1 MDYFPYE
8 YRPGQ
13 KELVGFIDRTVRD
26 RRCAVIEAGTGTGKT
41 VTSLCGALGYSMD
54 HGMKVVYLTRTKSQ
68 QKQVIRESAAIGKGV
83 LCVAVQG
90 RSAASCPMMREDP
103 DLASGNAEEIS
114 KLCSVYKRKTNGVCH
129 CNYFTNIEEADIDQ
143 WVGIIREQH
152 PDPEDFSRMCED
164 AGLCPYELMK
174 LILPHANVIA
184 VPYPFVF
191 MPVVLDR
198 FVEWMGVPLS
208 RTILIVDEAHN
219 LPDYLRDV
227 QTFEYSEH
235 GMDLAAKEALDH
247 GDYELHEGISVTDV
261 VAVLKEILAS
271 AQKEYLIDDD
281 GMLPPYFL
289 EDELMSRLGVS
300 SVTISRI
307 CKAMEEI
314 GDGIMEKKKER
325 KKLPRSYIHSM
336 SRFIRAWIDGDED
349 VYVRLVVKENDN
361 PMFKAYC
368 MDPSGAAGPLVDCF
382 SSIHM
387 SGTLQPLDAYEAEIG
402 LERVNKLCLDSI
414 FPKENLLT
422 LYTDRVSMKYE
433 ERELPQNYDVL
444 MRMVV
449 ECVNAVR
456 VNTAVFFP
464 SYRFMDKMVDDGLVR
479 ELGRD
484 VVYEQ
489 RGMSQPEL
497 MSVFESFKTSQG
509 GVLFCVTGGR
519 ISEGLD
525 FPDKSLE
532 LVIIIGIPYPKPT
545 ARLRAM
551 RRYYDIR
558 FGDGMRFTS
567 TIPTVRK
574 MRQAIG
580 RLIRSETD
588 RGVAVIMDR
597 RMSGLRDL
605 PSELCQDIPS
615 KEREF
620 FGYSKYRSST
630 FPLDFRGALR
640 EPL

>member
-8 YRPGQ
+8 YRTGQ
-13 KELVGFIDRTVRD
+13 KELVSFIDRTVRD

-41 VTSLCGALGYSMD
+41 ISSLCGVLGYAMD
-54 HGMKVVYLTRTKSQ
+54 HGIKVIYLTRTKSQ
-68 QKQVIRESAAIGKGV
+68 QKQVIRESAAIGDRV
-83 LCVAVQG
+83 LCVALQG

-114 KLCSVYKRKTNGVCH
+114 KLCSVYKRKTDGVCH
-129 CNYFTNIEEADIDQ
+129 CKYFSNIESVDVEQ
-143 WVGIIREQH
+143 WVEIIRHNH
-152 PDPEDFSRMCED
+152 PEPEEFARLCED
-164 AGLCPYELMK
+164 AEVCPYELMK
-174 LILPHANVIA
+174 LILPYADVIA
-184 VPYPFVF
+184 APYPFVF
-191 MPVVLDR
+191 MPAVLDR
-198 FVEWMGVPLS
+198 FVEWTGVPLS
-208 RTILIVDEAHN
+208 QMILVVDEAHN

-235 GMDLAAKEALDH
+235 AMDLAAKEAMDH
-247 GDYELHEGISVTDV
+247 GDFELHEGISVTDV

-281 GMLPPYFL
+281 GMLPPYYL

-300 SVTISRI
+300 SVTISRM

-314 GDGIMEKKKER
+314 GDGIMEKRKER
-325 KKLPRSYIHSM
+325 RKLPRSYIHSM

-349 VYVRLVVKENDN
+349 NYVRLVVKEKDN
-361 PMFKAYC
+361 PMFQAYC

-387 SGTLQPLDAYEAEIG
+387 SGTLQPLDAYITELG
-402 LERVNKLCLDSI
+402 LDRVDRLCLDGI

-433 ERELPQNYDVL
+433 EREIPQNYDTL
-444 MRMVV
+444 MEMIV
-449 ECVNAVR
+449 ECVNAVH
-456 VNTAVFFP
+456 VNTALFFP
-464 SYRFMDKMVDDGLVR
+464 SYSFMDKMVDDGLVR
-479 ELGRD
+479 NLNRD
-484 VVYEQ
+484 VVYER

-497 MSVFESFKTSQG
+497 MGLFEGFRSSNG

-525 FPDKSLE
+525 FPDKALE
-532 LVIIIGIPYPKPT
+532 LVLIIGIPYPKPT
-545 ARLRAM
+545 AKLRAM

-558 FGDGMRFTS
+558 FGDGLWYTN
-567 TIPTVRK
+567 TIPTVRR
-574 MRQAIG
+574 MRQSVG

-597 RMSGLRDL
+597 RVAGLKDIAA
-605 PSELCQDIPS
+605 ELCDDIPS

-620 FGYSKYRSST
+620 FRYSKY
-630 FPLDFRGALR
+630 
-640 EPL
+640 

>member
-1 MDYFPYE
+1 MISGREAARPHKPMDYFPYE

-13 KELVGFIDRTVRD
+13 KELISFIDRTVRD

-41 VTSLCGALGYSMD
+41 ITSLCGTLGYAKD
-54 HGMKVVYLTRTKSQ
+54 HDMKVIYLTRTKSQ
-68 QKQVIRESAAIGKGV
+68 QKQVIRESTAIGKGI

-90 RSAASCPMMREDP
+90 RSAASCPMMRDDP

-114 KLCSVYKRKTNGVCH
+114 KLCSVYKRKRDGACH
-129 CNYFTNIEEADIDQ
+129 CNFYSNLEATDVDQ
-143 WVGIIREQH
+143 WIDLIRREH

-164 AGLCPYELMK
+164 AGVCPYELMK
-174 LILPHANVIA
+174 LILPYADVIA

-191 MPVVLDR
+191 MPMVLDR
-198 FVEWMGVPLS
+198 FVDWMGVPLS

-227 QTFEYSEH
+227 QTFEYGERA
-235 GMDLAAKEALDH
+235 MDLAAKEAKEH
-247 GDYELHEGISVTDV
+247 GDFVLQEGITVTDL
-261 VAVLKEILAS
+261 VAVMKEILAA
-271 AQKEYLIDDD
+271 AQREYLIDED
-281 GMLPPYFL
+281 GMLPPYYL

-300 SVTISRI
+300 SITISRM

-325 KKLPRSYIHSM
+325 HKLPRSYIHSM

-349 VYVRLVVKENDN
+349 NYVRLVIKEGDN
-361 PMFKAYC
+361 ALFQAYC
-368 MDPSGAAGPLVDCF
+368 MDPSGASEPLIDCF

-387 SGTLQPLDAYEAEIG
+387 SGTLQPLDAYVSELG
-402 LERVNKLCLDSI
+402 LDRVDTLCLDGI
-414 FPKENLLT
+414 FPKENLLI
-422 LYTDRVSMKYE
+422 LYTDKVSMKYE
-433 ERELPQNYDVL
+433 EREIEQNYNDL
-444 MRMVV
+444 MELVV
-449 ECVNAVR
+449 DSINAVR

-464 SYRFMDKMVDDGLVR
+464 SYSFMDKMIDDGLVR
-479 ELGRD
+479 RLNRD
-484 VVYEQ
+484 VSYEQ
-489 RGMSQPEL
+489 RGMSQPDL
-497 MSVFESFKTSQG
+497 MSMFNSFKNSEG

-525 FPDKSLE
+525 FPDKALE
-532 LVIIIGIPYPKPT
+532 MAIIIGIPYPKPT
-545 ARLRAM
+545 AKLRAM

-558 FGDGMRFTS
+558 FGDGIRYTS

-574 MRQAIG
+574 MRQSIG

-597 RMSGLRDL
+597 RVAGLKDIQA
-605 PSELCQDIPS
+605 ELCHDIPS

-620 FGYSKYRSST
+620 FHYSKY
-630 FPLDFRGALR
+630 
-640 EPL
+640 

>member
-13 KELVGFIDRTVRD
+13 KELISFIDRTVRD

-41 VTSLCGALGYSMD
+41 ITSLCGTLGYAKD
-54 HGMKVVYLTRTKSQ
+54 HDMKVIYLTRTKSQ
-68 QKQVIRESAAIGKGV
+68 QKQVIRESTAIGKGI

-90 RSAASCPMMREDP
+90 RSAASCPMMRDDP

-114 KLCSVYKRKTNGVCH
+114 KLCSVYKRKKDGACH
-129 CNYFTNIEEADIDQ
+129 CNFYSNLEATDVDQ
-143 WVGIIREQH
+143 WVDLIRREH

-164 AGLCPYELMK
+164 AGVCPYELMK
-174 LILPHANVIA
+174 LILPYADVIA

-191 MPVVLDR
+191 MPMVLDR
-198 FVEWMGVPLS
+198 FVDWMGVPLS

-227 QTFEYSEH
+227 QTFEYGERA
-235 GMDLAAKEALDH
+235 MDLAAKEAKEH
-247 GDYELHEGISVTDV
+247 GDFVLQEGITVTDL
-261 VAVLKEILAS
+261 VAVMKEILAA
-271 AQKEYLIDDD
+271 AQREYLIDED
-281 GMLPPYFL
+281 GMLPPYYL

-300 SVTISRI
+300 SITISRM

-325 KKLPRSYIHSM
+325 HKLPRSYIHSM

-349 VYVRLVVKENDN
+349 NYVRLVIKEGDN
-361 PMFKAYC
+361 ALFQAYC
-368 MDPSGAAGPLVDCF
+368 MDPSGASEPLIDCF

-387 SGTLQPLDAYEAEIG
+387 SGTLQPLDAYVSE
-402 LERVNKLCLDSI
+402 LDLDRVDTLCLDGI

-422 LYTDRVSMKYE
+422 LYTDKVSMKYE
-433 ERELPQNYDVL
+433 EREIEQNYNDL
-444 MRMVV
+444 MELVV
-449 ECVNAVR
+449 DTINAVR

-464 SYRFMDKMVDDGLVR
+464 SYSFMDKMIDDGLVR
-479 ELGRD
+479 RLNRD
-484 VVYEQ
+484 VSYEQ
-489 RGMSQPEL
+489 RGMSQPDL
-497 MSVFESFKTSQG
+497 MSMFNSFKNSEG

-525 FPDKSLE
+525 FPDKALE
-532 LVIIIGIPYPKPT
+532 MAIIIGIPYPKPT
-545 ARLRAM
+545 AKLRAM

-558 FGDGMRFTS
+558 FGDGIRYTS

-574 MRQAIG
+574 MRQSIG

-597 RMSGLRDL
+597 RVAGLKDIQA
-605 PSELCQDIPS
+605 ELCHDIPS

-620 FGYSKYRSST
+620 FHYSKY
-630 FPLDFRGALR
+630 
-640 EPL
+640 

>member
-41 VTSLCGALGYSMD
+41 ISSLCGALSYAKD
-54 HGMKVVYLTRTKSQ
+54 HEMKVIYLTRTKSQ
-68 QKQVIRESAAIGKGV
+68 QKQVIRESEAIGNGI

-90 RSAASCPMMREDP
+90 RSAASCPLMRDDP

-114 KLCSVYKRKTNGVCH
+114 KLCSVYKRKSNGVCH
-129 CNYFTNIEEADIDQ
+129 CQFYSGIEEVDVEG
-143 WVGIIREQH
+143 WVEVIRQQH
-152 PDPEDFSRMCED
+152 PDPEDFARMCED
-164 AGLCPYELMK
+164 AGVCPYELMK
-174 LILPHANVIA
+174 LILPYADVIA

-191 MPVVLDR
+191 MPMVLDR

-227 QTFEYSEH
+227 QTFEYSEYA
-235 GMDLAAKEALDH
+235 MDLAAKEAKEH
-247 GDYELHEGISVTDV
+247 GDFELQEGITVTDL
-261 VAVLKEILAS
+261 VAVLKEILAH
-271 AQKEYLIDDD
+271 AEKEYLIDED

-300 SVTISRI
+300 SVTISRM

-349 VYVRLVVKENDN
+349 NYVRLIIKEKDN
-361 PMFKAYC
+361 PMFQAYC
-368 MDPSGAAGPLVDCF
+368 MDPSGAAGPLIDCF

-387 SGTLQPLDAYEAEIG
+387 SGTLQPLDAYETELG
-402 LERVNKLCLDSI
+402 LDRVSKLCLNGI

-422 LYTDRVSMKYE
+422 LYTDKVTMKYE
-433 ERELPQNYDVL
+433 ERELPQNYDTL
-444 MRMVV
+444 MQMVV
-449 ECVNAVR
+449 DCVNAVR
-456 VNTAVFFP
+456 VNTAIFFP
-464 SYRFMDKMVDDGLVR
+464 SYGFMDKMIDDGLVR
-479 ELGRD
+479 HLNRD
-484 VVYEQ
+484 VVFEQ

-497 MSVFESFKTSQG
+497 MSVFENFKTSDG

-532 LVIIIGIPYPKPT
+532 MAIIIGIPFPKPT
-545 ARLRAM
+545 AKLRAM

-558 FGDGMRFTS
+558 FGNGMLYTS

-574 MRQAIG
+574 MRQSIG

-597 RMSGLRDL
+597 RIASLKDIDA
-605 PSELCQDIPS
+605 ELCQDIPS

-620 FGYSKYRSST
+620 FRYSKYG
-630 FPLDFRGALR
+630 L
-640 EPL
+640 

>member
-1 MDYFPYE
+1 MAEGRRRSRVKMDYFPYE

-13 KELVGFIDRTVRD
+13 KELVSFIDRTVRD
-26 RRCAVIEAGTGTGKT
+26 SRCAVIEAGTGTGKT
-41 VTSLCGALGYSMD
+41 ITSLCGVLGYAKD
-54 HGMKVVYLTRTKSQ
+54 HDMKVVYLTRTKSQ
-68 QKQVIRESAAIGKGV
+68 QKQVIRESAAIGNGI

-90 RSAASCPMMREDP
+90 RSAASCPMMRDDP

-114 KLCSVYKRKTNGVCH
+114 KLCSVYKRKSGGVCH
-129 CNYFTNIEEADIDQ
+129 CKFYSGIEETDVEQ
-143 WVGIIREQH
+143 WVEIIRQQH

-164 AGLCPYELMK
+164 AGICPYELMK
-174 LILPHANVIA
+174 LILPYADIIA

-191 MPVVLDR
+191 MPMVLDR

-235 GMDLAAKEALDH
+235 AMDLAAKEAKEH
-247 GDYELHEGISVTDV
+247 GDFELHEGITVTDL
-261 VAVLKEILAS
+261 VAVLKEILAH
-271 AQKEYLIDDD
+271 AEKEYLIDED

-300 SVTISRI
+300 SVTISRM
-307 CKAMEEI
+307 CKSMEEI

-349 VYVRLVVKENDN
+349 NYVRLIVKEKDN
-361 PMFKAYC
+361 PLFQAYC
-368 MDPSGAAGPLVDCF
+368 MDPSGAAGPLIDCF

-387 SGTLQPLDAYEAEIG
+387 SGTLQPLDAYETELG
-402 LERVNKLCLDSI
+402 LDRVNKLCLDGI

-422 LYTDRVSMKYE
+422 LYTDKVSMKYE
-433 ERELPQNYDVL
+433 ERELPQNYDTL
-444 MRMVV
+444 MQMIVD
-449 ECVNAVR
+449 CVNAVR
-456 VNTAVFFP
+456 VNTAIFFP
-464 SYRFMDKMVDDGLVR
+464 SYGFMDKMVDDGLVR
-479 ELGRD
+479 YLNRD

-497 MSVFESFKTSQG
+497 MSVFENFKTSDG

-532 LVIIIGIPYPKPT
+532 MAILIGIPYPKPT
-545 ARLRAM
+545 AKMRAM

-558 FGDGMRFTS
+558 FGDGMKYTS

-574 MRQAIG
+574 MRQSIG

-588 RGVAVIMDR
+588 RGVAIIMDR
-597 RMSGLRDL
+597 RVAGLKDIDA
-605 PSELCQDIPS
+605 ELCQDIPS

-620 FGYSKYRSST
+620 FSYSKYD
-630 FPLDFRGALR
+630 L
-640 EPL
+640 

>member
-1 MDYFPYE
+1 MAEGRRRSRVKMDYFPYE

-13 KELVGFIDRTVRD
+13 KELVSFIDRTVRD
-26 RRCAVIEAGTGTGKT
+26 SRCAVIEAGTGTGKT
-41 VTSLCGALGYSMD
+41 ITSLCGVLGYAKD
-54 HGMKVVYLTRTKSQ
+54 HDMKVVYLTRTKSQ
-68 QKQVIRESAAIGKGV
+68 QKQVIRESAAIGNGI

-90 RSAASCPMMREDP
+90 RSAASCPMMRDDP

-114 KLCSVYKRKTNGVCH
+114 KLCSVYKRKSGGVCH
-129 CNYFTNIEEADIDQ
+129 CKFYSGIEETDVEQ
-143 WVGIIREQH
+143 WVEIIRQQH

-164 AGLCPYELMK
+164 TGICPYELMK
-174 LILPHANVIA
+174 LILPYADVIA

-191 MPVVLDR
+191 MPMVLDR

-235 GMDLAAKEALDH
+235 AMDLAAKEAKEH
-247 GDYELHEGISVTDV
+247 GDFELHEGITVTDL
-261 VAVLKEILAS
+261 VAVLKEILAH
-271 AQKEYLIDDD
+271 AEKEYLIDED

-300 SVTISRI
+300 SVTISRM
-307 CKAMEEI
+307 CKSMEEI

-349 VYVRLVVKENDN
+349 NYVRLIVKEKDN
-361 PMFKAYC
+361 PLFQAYC
-368 MDPSGAAGPLVDCF
+368 MDPSGAAGPLIDCF

-387 SGTLQPLDAYEAEIG
+387 SGTLQPLDAYETELG
-402 LERVNKLCLDSI
+402 LDRVNKLCLDGI

-422 LYTDRVSMKYE
+422 LYTDKVSMKYE
-433 ERELPQNYDVL
+433 ERELPQNYDTL
-444 MRMVV
+444 MQMIVD
-449 ECVNAVR
+449 CVNAVR
-456 VNTAVFFP
+456 VNTAIFFP
-464 SYRFMDKMVDDGLVR
+464 SYGFMDKMVDDGLVR
-479 ELGRD
+479 YLNRD

-497 MSVFESFKTSQG
+497 MSVFENFKTSDG

-532 LVIIIGIPYPKPT
+532 MAILIGIPYPKPT
-545 ARLRAM
+545 AKMRAM

-558 FGDGMRFTS
+558 FGDGMKYTS

-574 MRQAIG
+574 MRQSIG

-588 RGVAVIMDR
+588 RGVAIIMDR
-597 RMSGLRDL
+597 RVAGLKDIDA
-605 PSELCQDIPS
+605 ELCQDIPS

-620 FGYSKYRSST
+620 FSYSKYD
-630 FPLDFRGALR
+630 L
-640 EPL
+640 

>member
-13 KELVGFIDRTVRD
+13 KELISFIDRTVRD

-41 VTSLCGALGYSMD
+41 ITSLCGTLAYAKD
-54 HGMKVVYLTRTKSQ
+54 HDMKVIYLTRTKSQ
-68 QKQVIRESAAIGKGV
+68 QKQVIRESTAIGKDI

-90 RSAASCPMMREDP
+90 RSAASCPMMRDDP

-114 KLCSVYKRKTNGVCH
+114 KLCSVYKRKKDGACH
-129 CNYFTNIEEADIDQ
+129 CNFYSNLEATDVDQ
-143 WVGIIREQH
+143 WVDLIRREH

-164 AGLCPYELMK
+164 AGVCPYELMK
-174 LILPHANVIA
+174 LILPYADVIA

-191 MPVVLDR
+191 MPMVLDR
-198 FVEWMGVPLS
+198 FVDWMGVPLS

-227 QTFEYSEH
+227 QTFEYGERA
-235 GMDLAAKEALDH
+235 MDLAAKEAKEH
-247 GDYELHEGISVTDV
+247 GDFVLQEGITVTDL
-261 VAVLKEILAS
+261 VAVMKEILAAS
-271 AQKEYLIDDD
+271 QREYLIDED
-281 GMLPPYFL
+281 GMLPPYYL

-300 SVTISRI
+300 SITISRM

-325 KKLPRSYIHSM
+325 HKLPRSYIHSM

-349 VYVRLVVKENDN
+349 NYVRLVIKEGDN
-361 PMFKAYC
+361 ALFQAYC
-368 MDPSGAAGPLVDCF
+368 MDPSGASEPLIDCF

-387 SGTLQPLDAYEAEIG
+387 SGTLQPLDAYVSELG
-402 LERVNKLCLDSI
+402 LDRVDTLCLDGI

-422 LYTDRVSMKYE
+422 LYTDKVSMKYE
-433 ERELPQNYDVL
+433 EREIEQNYNDL
-444 MRMVV
+444 MELVV
-449 ECVNAVR
+449 DSINAVR

-464 SYRFMDKMVDDGLVR
+464 SYSFMDKMIDDGLVR
-479 ELGRD
+479 RLNRD
-484 VVYEQ
+484 VSYEQ
-489 RGMSQPEL
+489 RGMSQPDL
-497 MSVFESFKTSQG
+497 MSMFNSFKNSEG

-525 FPDKSLE
+525 FPDKALE
-532 LVIIIGIPYPKPT
+532 IAIIIGIPYPKPT
-545 ARLRAM
+545 AKLRAM

-558 FGDGMRFTS
+558 FGDGIRYTS

-574 MRQAIG
+574 MRQSIG

-597 RMSGLRDL
+597 RVAGLKDIQA
-605 PSELCQDIPS
+605 ELCHDIPS

-620 FGYSKYRSST
+620 FHYSKY
-630 FPLDFRGALR
+630 
-640 EPL
+640 

>member
-1 MDYFPYE
+1 MDYFPYG

-13 KELVGFIDRTVRD
+13 KELVSFIDRTVRD

-41 VTSLCGALGYSMD
+41 ITSLCGALDYAKE
-54 HGMKVVYLTRTKSQ
+54 HGMKVIYLTRTKSQ
-68 QKQVIRESAAIGKGV
+68 QKQVIRESKAIGKDV
-83 LCVAVQG
+83 MCVAMQG
-90 RSAASCPMMREDP
+90 RSATSCPLMREDP
-103 DLASGNAEEIS
+103 DLASGTAEEIS
-114 KLCSVYKRKTNGVCH
+114 KLCSVYKRKKDGVCH
-129 CNYFTNIEEADIDQ
+129 CKHFANIEGVDIEA
-143 WVGIIREQH
+143 WAERVRSEH
-152 PDPEDFSRMCED
+152 PEPEEFTRMCED
-164 AGLCPYELMK
+164 AELCPYELSK
-174 LILPHANVIA
+174 LMLPFADIIA

-191 MPVVLDR
+191 MPMILDR
-198 FVEWMGVPLS
+198 FVEWTGVPLS
-208 RTILIVDEAHN
+208 QMVLIVDEAHN

-227 QTFEYSEH
+227 QTFEYSEYA
-235 GMDLAAKEALDH
+235 MDLAAKEAKDH
-247 GDYELHEGISVTDV
+247 GDFDLCEGISVTDL

-281 GMLPPYFL
+281 GMLPPYYL

-300 SVTISRI
+300 SVTISRM

-325 KKLPRSYIHSM
+325 HKLPRSYIHSM
-336 SRFIRAWIDGDED
+336 AGFIRAWIDGDDEN
-349 VYVRLVVKENDN
+349 YVRLIVKENGN
-361 PMFKAYC
+361 PKFQAYC
-368 MDPSGAAGPLVDCF
+368 MDPSGAAGPLIDCF

-387 SGTLQPLDAYEAEIG
+387 SGTLQPLDAYVTELG
-402 LERVNKLCLDSI
+402 LDRVNTLCLDGI

-433 ERELPQNYDVL
+433 ERELPQNYDTL
-444 MRMVV
+444 MEMVV

-464 SYRFMDKMVDDGLVR
+464 SYSFMDKMVDDGLVQR
-479 ELGRD
+479 LSRD
-484 VVYEQ
+484 VVYE
-489 RGMSQPEL
+489 RKGMSQPEL
-497 MSVFESFKTSQG
+497 MSVFENFRMSSG

-525 FPDKSLE
+525 FPDKALE
-532 LVIIIGIPYPKPT
+532 MVILIGIPYPKPT
-545 ARLRAM
+545 AKMRAM

-558 FGDGMRFTS
+558 FGDGMWYTN

-574 MRQAIG
+574 MRQSIG

-597 RMSGLRDL
+597 RIAGLKDIQA
-605 PSELCQDIPS
+605 ELCQDIPS

-620 FGYSKYRSST
+620 FRYSKY
-630 FPLDFRGALR
+630 
-640 EPL
+640 

>member
-13 KELVGFIDRTVRD
+13 KELISFIDRTVRD
-26 RRCAVIEAGTGTGKT
+26 RRCAVREAGTGTGKT
-41 VTSLCGALGYSMD
+41 ITSLCGTLGYAKD
-54 HGMKVVYLTRTKSQ
+54 HDMKVIYLTRTKSQ
-68 QKQVIRESAAIGKGV
+68 QKQVIRESTAIGKGI

-90 RSAASCPMMREDP
+90 RSAASCPMMRDDP

-114 KLCSVYKRKTNGVCH
+114 KLCSVYKRKKDGACH
-129 CNYFTNIEEADIDQ
+129 CNFYSNLEATDVDQ
-143 WVGIIREQH
+143 WVDLICREH

-164 AGLCPYELMK
+164 AGVCPYELMK
-174 LILPHANVIA
+174 LILPYADVIA

-191 MPVVLDR
+191 MPMVLDR
-198 FVEWMGVPLS
+198 FVDWMGVPLS

-227 QTFEYSEH
+227 QTFEYGERA
-235 GMDLAAKEALDH
+235 MDLAAKEAKEH
-247 GDYELHEGISVTDV
+247 GDFVLQEGITVTDL
-261 VAVLKEILAS
+261 VAVMKEILAA
-271 AQKEYLIDDD
+271 AQREYLIDED
-281 GMLPPYFL
+281 GMLPPYYL

-300 SVTISRI
+300 SITISRM

-325 KKLPRSYIHSM
+325 HKLPRSYIHSM

-349 VYVRLVVKENDN
+349 NYVRLVIKEGDN
-361 PMFKAYC
+361 ALFQAYC
-368 MDPSGAAGPLVDCF
+368 MDPSGASEPLIDCF

-387 SGTLQPLDAYEAEIG
+387 SGTLQPLDAYVSELG
-402 LERVNKLCLDSI
+402 LDRVDTLCLDGI

-422 LYTDRVSMKYE
+422 LYTDKVSMKYE
-433 ERELPQNYDVL
+433 EREIEQNYNDL
-444 MRMVV
+444 MELVV
-449 ECVNAVR
+449 DTINAVR

-464 SYRFMDKMVDDGLVR
+464 SYSFMDKMIDDGLVHR
-479 ELGRD
+479 LNRD
-484 VVYEQ
+484 VSYEQ
-489 RGMSQPEL
+489 RGMSQPDL
-497 MSVFESFKTSQG
+497 MSMFNSFKNSEG

-525 FPDKSLE
+525 FPDKALE
-532 LVIIIGIPYPKPT
+532 IAIIIGIPYPKPT
-545 ARLRAM
+545 AKLRAM

-558 FGDGMRFTS
+558 FGDGIRYTS

-574 MRQAIG
+574 MRQSIG

-597 RMSGLRDL
+597 RVAGLKDIQA
-605 PSELCQDIPS
+605 ELCHDIPS

-620 FGYSKYRSST
+620 FHYSKY
-630 FPLDFRGALR
+630 
-640 EPL
+640 

>member
-13 KELVGFIDRTVRD
+13 KGLIGFIDRTVRD

-41 VTSLCGALGYSMD
+41 VTSLCGTLDYAKE
-54 HGMKVVYLTRTKSQ
+54 HGMKVIYLTRTKSQ
-68 QKQVIRESAAIGKGV
+68 QKQVIRESSAIGNGI

-90 RSAASCPMMREDP
+90 RTAASCPMMRDDP

-114 KLCSVYKRKTNGVCH
+114 KLCSVYKRKKDGVCH
-129 CNYFTNIEEADIDQ
+129 CRYYSNIESVDVEE
-143 WVGIIREQH
+143 WVDTIRKEH
-152 PDPEDFSRMCED
+152 PDPENYTDMCEN
-164 AGLCPYELMK
+164 AEVCPYELMK
-174 LILPHANVIA
+174 LILPYADVIA

-191 MPVVLDR
+191 MPMVLDR
-198 FVEWMGVPLS
+198 FEQWMGMPISNTV
-208 RTILIVDEAHN
+208 LIIDEAHN

-227 QTFEYSEH
+227 QTYEYSAH
-235 GMDLAAKEALDH
+235 AMDLAAKEAKEH
-247 GDYELHEGISVTDV
+247 GDFELQEGITVTDV
-261 VAVLKEILAS
+261 VAVLKEILSS
-271 AQKEYLIDDD
+271 AEREYLIDED
-281 GMLPPYFL
+281 GMLPPYYL

-300 SVTISRI
+300 SVTISRM

-336 SRFIRAWIDGDED
+336 SRFIRTWIDGDED
-349 VYVRLVVKENDN
+349 AYVRLVVKEGDN
-361 PMFKAYC
+361 AMFQAYC
-368 MDPSGAAGPLVDCF
+368 MDPSGAAGPLNECF

-387 SGTLQPLDAYEAEIG
+387 SGTLKPLDAYVSELG
-402 LERVNKLCLDSI
+402 LERVDTLCLDAI

-433 ERELPQNYDVL
+433 ERELEQNYNAL
-444 MRMVV
+444 MELVV
-449 ECVNAVR
+449 DSVNAVM
-456 VNTAVFFP
+456 VNTAIFFP
-464 SYRFMDKMVDDGLVR
+464 SYSFMEKMVDDGLVR
-479 ELGRD
+479 MMNRD
-484 VVYEQ
+484 VSYEQ
-489 RGMSQPEL
+489 RGMAQPEL
-497 MSVFESFKTSQG
+497 MSLFERFKNSSG

-532 LVIIIGIPYPKPT
+532 LAIIIGIPYPKPT
-545 ARLRAM
+545 AKLRAM

-574 MRQAIG
+574 MRQSIG

-597 RMSGLRDL
+597 RVANLKDIGA
-605 PSELCQDIPS
+605 ELCQDIPS

-620 FGYSKYRSST
+620 FRYSKY
-630 FPLDFRGALR
+630 
-640 EPL
+640 E

>member
-13 KELVGFIDRTVRD
+13 KELISFIDRTVRD

-41 VTSLCGALGYSMD
+41 ITSLCGTLGYAKD
-54 HGMKVVYLTRTKSQ
+54 HDMKVVYLTRTKSQ
-68 QKQVIRESAAIGKGV
+68 QKQVIRESTAIGKDI

-90 RSAASCPMMREDP
+90 RSAASCPMMRDDP

-114 KLCSVYKRKTNGVCH
+114 KLCSVYKRKKDGACH
-129 CNYFTNIEEADIDQ
+129 CNFYSNLEATDVDQ
-143 WVGIIREQH
+143 WVDLIRREH

-164 AGLCPYELMK
+164 AGVCPYELMK
-174 LILPHANVIA
+174 LILPYADVIA

-191 MPVVLDR
+191 MPMVLDR
-198 FVEWMGVPLS
+198 FVDWMGVPLS

-227 QTFEYSEH
+227 QTFEYGERA
-235 GMDLAAKEALDH
+235 MDLAAKEAKEH
-247 GDYELHEGISVTDV
+247 GDFVLQEGITVTDL
-261 VAVLKEILAS
+261 VAVMKEILAA
-271 AQKEYLIDDD
+271 AQREYLIDED
-281 GMLPPYFL
+281 GMLPPYYL

-300 SVTISRI
+300 SITISRM

-325 KKLPRSYIHSM
+325 HKLPRSYIHSM

-349 VYVRLVVKENDN
+349 NYVRLVIKEGDN
-361 PMFKAYC
+361 ALFQAYC
-368 MDPSGAAGPLVDCF
+368 MDPSGASEPLIDCF

-387 SGTLQPLDAYEAEIG
+387 SGTLQPLDAYVSELG
-402 LERVNKLCLDSI
+402 LDRVDTLCLDGI

-422 LYTDRVSMKYE
+422 LYTDKVSMKYE
-433 ERELPQNYDVL
+433 EREIEQNYNDL
-444 MRMVV
+444 MELVV
-449 ECVNAVR
+449 DSINAVR
-456 VNTAVFFP
+456 VNTAVLFP
-464 SYRFMDKMVDDGLVR
+464 SYSFMDKMIDDGLVR
-479 ELGRD
+479 RLNRD
-484 VVYEQ
+484 VSYEQ
-489 RGMSQPEL
+489 RGMSQPDL
-497 MSVFESFKTSQG
+497 MSMFNTFKNSQG

-525 FPDKSLE
+525 FPDKALE
-532 LVIIIGIPYPKPT
+532 MAIIIGIPYPKPT
-545 ARLRAM
+545 AKLRAM

-558 FGDGMRFTS
+558 FGDGIRYTS

-574 MRQAIG
+574 MRQSIG

-597 RMSGLRDL
+597 RVAGLKDIQA
-605 PSELCQDIPS
+605 ELCHDIPS

-620 FGYSKYRSST
+620 FHYSKY
-630 FPLDFRGALR
+630 
-640 EPL
+640 

>member
-1 MDYFPYE
+1 MISGREAARPHKPMDYFPYE

-13 KELVGFIDRTVRD
+13 KELISFIDRTVRD

-41 VTSLCGALGYSMD
+41 ITSLCGTLGYAKD
-54 HGMKVVYLTRTKSQ
+54 HDMKVIYLTRTKSQ
-68 QKQVIRESAAIGKGV
+68 QKQVIRESTAIGKGI

-90 RSAASCPMMREDP
+90 RSAASCPMMRDDP

-114 KLCSVYKRKTNGVCH
+114 KLCSVYKRKRDGACH
-129 CNYFTNIEEADIDQ
+129 CNFYSNLEATDVDQ
-143 WVGIIREQH
+143 WVDLIRREH

-164 AGLCPYELMK
+164 AGVCPYELMK
-174 LILPHANVIA
+174 LILPYADVIA

-191 MPVVLDR
+191 MPMVLDR
-198 FVEWMGVPLS
+198 FVDWMGVPLS

-227 QTFEYSEH
+227 QTFEYGERA
-235 GMDLAAKEALDH
+235 MDLAAKEAKEH
-247 GDYELHEGISVTDV
+247 GDFVLQEGITVTDL
-261 VAVLKEILAS
+261 VAVMKEILAA
-271 AQKEYLIDDD
+271 AQREYLIDED
-281 GMLPPYFL
+281 GMLPPYYL

-300 SVTISRI
+300 SITISRM

-325 KKLPRSYIHSM
+325 HKLPRSYIHSM

-349 VYVRLVVKENDN
+349 NYVRLVIKEGDN
-361 PMFKAYC
+361 ALFQAYC
-368 MDPSGAAGPLVDCF
+368 MDPSGASEPLIDCF

-387 SGTLQPLDAYEAEIG
+387 SGTLQPLDAYVSELG
-402 LERVNKLCLDSI
+402 LDRVDTLCLDGI
-414 FPKENLLT
+414 FPKENLLI
-422 LYTDRVSMKYE
+422 LYTDKVSMKYE
-433 ERELPQNYDVL
+433 EREIEQNYNDL
-444 MRMVV
+444 MELVV
-449 ECVNAVR
+449 DSINAVR

-464 SYRFMDKMVDDGLVR
+464 SYSFMDKMIDDGLVR
-479 ELGRD
+479 RLNRD
-484 VVYEQ
+484 VSYEQ
-489 RGMSQPEL
+489 RGMSQPDL
-497 MSVFESFKTSQG
+497 MSMFNSFKNSEG

-525 FPDKSLE
+525 FPDKALE
-532 LVIIIGIPYPKPT
+532 MAIIIGIPYPKPT
-545 ARLRAM
+545 AKLRAM

-558 FGDGMRFTS
+558 FGDGIRYTS

-574 MRQAIG
+574 MRQSIG

-597 RMSGLRDL
+597 RVAGLKDIQA
-605 PSELCQDIPS
+605 ELCHDIPS

-620 FGYSKYRSST
+620 FHYSKY
-630 FPLDFRGALR
+630 
-640 EPL
+640 

>member
-1 MDYFPYE
+1 MISGREAARPHKPMDYFPYE

-13 KELVGFIDRTVRD
+13 KELISFIDRTVRD

-41 VTSLCGALGYSMD
+41 ITSLCGTLGYAKD
-54 HGMKVVYLTRTKSQ
+54 HDMKVIYLTRTKSQ
-68 QKQVIRESAAIGKGV
+68 QKQVIRESTAIGKGI

-90 RSAASCPMMREDP
+90 RSAASCPMMRDDP

-114 KLCSVYKRKTNGVCH
+114 KLCSVYKRKRDGACH
-129 CNYFTNIEEADIDQ
+129 CNFYSNLEATDVDQ
-143 WVGIIREQH
+143 WVDLIRREH

-164 AGLCPYELMK
+164 AGVCPYELMK
-174 LILPHANVIA
+174 LILPYADVIA

-191 MPVVLDR
+191 MPMVLDR
-198 FVEWMGVPLS
+198 FVDWMGVPLS

-227 QTFEYSEH
+227 QTFEYGERA
-235 GMDLAAKEALDH
+235 MDLAAKEAKEH
-247 GDYELHEGISVTDV
+247 GDFVLQEGITVTDL
-261 VAVLKEILAS
+261 VAVMKEILAA
-271 AQKEYLIDDD
+271 AQREYLIDED
-281 GMLPPYFL
+281 GMLPPYYL

-300 SVTISRI
+300 SITISRM

-325 KKLPRSYIHSM
+325 HKLPRSYIHSM

-349 VYVRLVVKENDN
+349 NYVRLVIKEGDN
-361 PMFKAYC
+361 ALFQAYC
-368 MDPSGAAGPLVDCF
+368 MDPSGASEPLIDCF

-387 SGTLQPLDAYEAEIG
+387 SGTLQPLDAYVSELG
-402 LERVNKLCLDSI
+402 LNRVDTLCLDGI
-414 FPKENLLT
+414 FPKENLLI
-422 LYTDRVSMKYE
+422 LYTDKVSMKYE
-433 ERELPQNYDVL
+433 EREIEQNYNDL
-444 MRMVV
+444 MELVV
-449 ECVNAVR
+449 DTINAVR

-464 SYRFMDKMVDDGLVR
+464 SYSFMDKMIDDGLVR
-479 ELGRD
+479 RLNRD
-484 VVYEQ
+484 VSYEQ
-489 RGMSQPEL
+489 RGMSQPDL
-497 MSVFESFKTSQG
+497 MSMFNSFKNSEG

-525 FPDKSLE
+525 FPDKALE
-532 LVIIIGIPYPKPT
+532 MAIIIGIPYPKPT
-545 ARLRAM
+545 AKLRAM

-558 FGDGMRFTS
+558 FGDGIRYTS

-574 MRQAIG
+574 MRQSIG

-597 RMSGLRDL
+597 RVAGLKDIQA
-605 PSELCQDIPS
+605 ELCHDIPS

-620 FGYSKYRSST
+620 FHYSKY
-630 FPLDFRGALR
+630 
-640 EPL
+640 

>member
-1 MDYFPYE
+1 MISGREAARPHKPMDYFPYE

-13 KELVGFIDRTVRD
+13 KELISFIDRTVRD

-41 VTSLCGALGYSMD
+41 ITSLCGTLGYAKD
-54 HGMKVVYLTRTKSQ
+54 HDMKVIYLTRTKSQ
-68 QKQVIRESAAIGKGV
+68 QKQVIRESTAIGKGI

-90 RSAASCPMMREDP
+90 RSAASCPMMRDDP

-114 KLCSVYKRKTNGVCH
+114 KLCSVYKRKRDGACH
-129 CNYFTNIEEADIDQ
+129 CNFYSNLEATDVDQ
-143 WVGIIREQH
+143 WVDLIRREH

-164 AGLCPYELMK
+164 AGVCPYELMK
-174 LILPHANVIA
+174 LILPYADVIA

-191 MPVVLDR
+191 MPMVLDR
-198 FVEWMGVPLS
+198 FVDWMGVPLS

-227 QTFEYSEH
+227 QTFEYGERA
-235 GMDLAAKEALDH
+235 MDLAAKEAKEH
-247 GDYELHEGISVTDV
+247 GDFVLQEGITVTDL
-261 VAVLKEILAS
+261 VAVMKEILAA
-271 AQKEYLIDDD
+271 AQREYLIDED
-281 GMLPPYFL
+281 GMLPPYYL

-300 SVTISRI
+300 SITISRM

-325 KKLPRSYIHSM
+325 HKLPRSYIHSM

-349 VYVRLVVKENDN
+349 NYVRLVIKEGDN
-361 PMFKAYC
+361 ALFQAYC
-368 MDPSGAAGPLVDCF
+368 MDPSGASEPLIDCF

-387 SGTLQPLDAYEAEIG
+387 SGTLQPLDAYVSELG
-402 LERVNKLCLDSI
+402 LDRVDTLCLDGI

-422 LYTDRVSMKYE
+422 LYTDKVSMKYE
-433 ERELPQNYDVL
+433 EREIEQNYNDL
-444 MRMVV
+444 MELVV
-449 ECVNAVR
+449 DTINAVR

-464 SYRFMDKMVDDGLVR
+464 SYSFMDKMIDDGLVR
-479 ELGRD
+479 RLNRD
-484 VVYEQ
+484 VSYEQ
-489 RGMSQPEL
+489 RGMSQPDL
-497 MSVFESFKTSQG
+497 MSMFNSFKNSEG

-525 FPDKSLE
+525 FPDKALE
-532 LVIIIGIPYPKPT
+532 MAIIIGIPYPKPT
-545 ARLRAM
+545 AKLRAM

-558 FGDGMRFTS
+558 FGDGIRYTS

-574 MRQAIG
+574 MRQSIG

-597 RMSGLRDL
+597 RVAGLKDIQA
-605 PSELCQDIPS
+605 ELCHDIPS

-620 FGYSKYRSST
+620 FHYSKY
-630 FPLDFRGALR
+630 
-640 EPL
+640 

>member
-1 MDYFPYE
+1 MDYFPYQ

-13 KELVGFIDRTVRD
+13 KELVDFIDRTVRD
-26 RRCAVIEAGTGTGKT
+26 RRCAVIEAGTGSGKT
-41 VTSLCGALGYSMD
+41 VTSLCGALSYARD
-54 HGMKVVYLTRTKSQ
+54 HDMKVVYLTRTKSQ
-68 QKQVIRESAAIGKGV
+68 QKQVIRESTAIGHGI

-90 RSAASCPMMREDP
+90 RSAASCPMMRDDP
-103 DLASGNAEEIS
+103 DLQAGNAEEIS
-114 KLCSVYKRKTNGVCH
+114 KLCSVYKRKSNGICH
-129 CNYFTNIEEADIDQ
+129 CQFYSGIEEADIEE
-143 WVGIIREQH
+143 WVRIIREQH

-174 LILPHANVIA
+174 LILPYADVIA

-191 MPVVLDR
+191 MPAVLDR

-235 GMDLAAKEALDH
+235 AMDLAAKEALDH
-247 GDYELHEGISVTDV
+247 GNFDLHEGITVTDL
-261 VAVLKEILAS
+261 VAVLKEILHS
-271 AQKEYLIDDD
+271 AEKEYLIDED

-289 EDELMSRLGVS
+289 EDEIMSRLGIS
-300 SVTISRI
+300 SVTISRM

-325 KKLPRSYIHSM
+325 RKLPRSYIHSM
-336 SRFIRAWIDGDED
+336 SKFVRAWIDGDED
-349 VYVRLVVKENDN
+349 NYVRLIVREKDN
-361 PMFKAYC
+361 PMFQAYC
-368 MDPSGAAGPLVDCF
+368 MDPSGAAGPLIDCF

-387 SGTLQPLDAYEAEIG
+387 SGTLQPLDAYEAELG
-402 LERVNKLCLDSI
+402 LDRVNKLCLDSI
-414 FPKENLLT
+414 FPKDNLLT
-422 LYTDRVSMKYE
+422 LYTDKVSMKYE
-433 ERELPQNYDVL
+433 ERELPQNYDNL
-444 MRMVV
+444 MNLVID
-449 ECVNAVR
+449 CVNAVR
-456 VNTAVFFP
+456 VNTAIFFP
-464 SYRFMDKMVDDGLVR
+464 SYSFMDKMVDDGLVR
-479 ELGRD
+479 NLSRD

-497 MSVFESFKTSQG
+497 MSVFENFKTSDG

-532 LVIIIGIPYPKPT
+532 LVILIGIPYPKPT
-545 ARLRAM
+545 AKMRAM

-558 FGDGMRFTS
+558 FGDGTRFTS

-597 RMSGLRDL
+597 RVSGLKDL
-605 PSELCQDIPS
+605 PAELCQDIPS

-620 FGYSKYRSST
+620 FGYSKYD
-630 FPLDFRGALR
+630 L
-640 EPL
+640 

>member
-13 KELVGFIDRTVRD
+13 KELIGFIDRTVRD

-41 VTSLCGALGYSMD
+41 ITSLCGTLGYAKE

-68 QKQVIRESAAIGKGV
+68 QKQVIRESSAIGNDI

-90 RSAASCPMMREDP
+90 RSAASCPLMRDDP
-103 DLASGNAEEIS
+103 DLAAGNAEEIS
-114 KLCSVYKRKTNGVCH
+114 KLCSVYKRKSNGQCH
-129 CNYFTNIEEADIDQ
+129 CNFYSNIESTDVEE
-143 WVGIIREQH
+143 WVDLIKREH
-152 PDPEDFSRMCED
+152 PDPEDFSLMCEN
-164 AGLCPYELMK
+164 AGVCPYELMK
-174 LILPHANVIA
+174 LILPYADVIA

-191 MPVVLDR
+191 MPMVLDR
-198 FVEWMGVPLS
+198 FVEWIGVPLS

-235 GMDLAAKEALDH
+235 AMDLAAKEAKDH
-247 GDYELHEGISVTDV
+247 GDFELQEGISVTDV
-261 VAVLKEILAS
+261 VAVLKEILAA
-271 AQKEYLIDDD
+271 AQREYLIDED

-300 SVTISRI
+300 SVTISRM
-307 CKAMEEI
+307 CKSMEEI
-314 GDGIMEKKKER
+314 GDAIMEKKKER
-325 KKLPRSYIHSM
+325 RKLPRSYIYSM
-336 SRFIRAWIDGDED
+336 SRFIRTWIDGDED
-349 VYVRLVVKENDN
+349 NYVRLIVKEGDN
-361 PMFKAYC
+361 PMFQAYC
-368 MDPSGAAGPLVDCF
+368 MDPSGAADPLNDCF

-387 SGTLQPLDAYEAEIG
+387 SGTLQPLDAYVSELG
-402 LERVNKLCLDSI
+402 LERVDTLCLDGI

-422 LYTDRVSMKYE
+422 LYTDKVSMKYE
-433 ERELPQNYDVL
+433 ERELEQNYNAL
-444 MRMVV
+444 MELVV
-449 ECVNAVR
+449 DSINAVR

-464 SYRFMDKMVDDGLVR
+464 SYSFMDKMVDDGLVR
-479 ELGRD
+479 KLGRD
-484 VVYEQ
+484 VSYEQ
-489 RGMSQPEL
+489 RGMAQPDL
-497 MSVFESFKTSQG
+497 MNMFNRFKESEG

-525 FPDKSLE
+525 FPDKALE
-532 LVIIIGIPYPKPT
+532 LAVIIGIPYPKPT
-545 ARLRAM
+545 AKMRAM

-558 FGDGMRFTS
+558 FGDGMRYTS

-574 MRQAIG
+574 MRQSIG

-597 RMSGLRDL
+597 RIAGLKDIQA
-605 PSELCQDIPS
+605 ELCQDIPS

-620 FGYSKYRSST
+620 FRYSKY
-630 FPLDFRGALR
+630 
-640 EPL
+640 

>member
-1 MDYFPYE
+1 MSSRMRSGREAARPHKPMDYFPYE

-13 KELVGFIDRTVRD
+13 KELISFIDRTVRD

-41 VTSLCGALGYSMD
+41 ITSLCGTLGYAKD
-54 HGMKVVYLTRTKSQ
+54 HDMKVIYLTRTKSQ
-68 QKQVIRESAAIGKGV
+68 QKQVIRESTAIGKGI

-90 RSAASCPMMREDP
+90 RSAASCPMMRDDP

-114 KLCSVYKRKTNGVCH
+114 KLCSVYKRKRDGACH
-129 CNYFTNIEEADIDQ
+129 CNFYSNLEATDVDQ
-143 WVGIIREQH
+143 WVDLIRREH

-164 AGLCPYELMK
+164 AGVCPYELMK
-174 LILPHANVIA
+174 LILPYADVIA

-191 MPVVLDR
+191 MPMVLDR
-198 FVEWMGVPLS
+198 FVDWMGVPLS

-227 QTFEYSEH
+227 QTFEYGERA
-235 GMDLAAKEALDH
+235 MDLAAKEAKEH
-247 GDYELHEGISVTDV
+247 GDFVLQEGITVTDL
-261 VAVLKEILAS
+261 VAVMKEILAA
-271 AQKEYLIDDD
+271 AQREYLIDED
-281 GMLPPYFL
+281 GMLPPYYL

-300 SVTISRI
+300 SITISRM

-325 KKLPRSYIHSM
+325 HKLPRSYIHSM

-349 VYVRLVVKENDN
+349 NYVRLVIKEGDN
-361 PMFKAYC
+361 ALFQAYC
-368 MDPSGAAGPLVDCF
+368 MDPSGASEPLIDCF

-387 SGTLQPLDAYEAEIG
+387 SGTLQPLDAYVSELG
-402 LERVNKLCLDSI
+402 LDRVDTLCLDGI
-414 FPKENLLT
+414 FPKENLLI
-422 LYTDRVSMKYE
+422 LYTDKVSMKYE
-433 ERELPQNYDVL
+433 EREIEQNYNDL
-444 MRMVV
+444 MELVV
-449 ECVNAVR
+449 DTINAVR

-464 SYRFMDKMVDDGLVR
+464 SYSFMDKMIDDGLVR
-479 ELGRD
+479 RLNRD
-484 VVYEQ
+484 VSYEQ
-489 RGMSQPEL
+489 RGMSQPDL
-497 MSVFESFKTSQG
+497 MSMFNSFKNSEG

-525 FPDKSLE
+525 FPDKALE
-532 LVIIIGIPYPKPT
+532 MAIIIGIPYPKPT
-545 ARLRAM
+545 AKLRAM

-558 FGDGMRFTS
+558 FGDGIRYTS

-574 MRQAIG
+574 MRQSIG

-597 RMSGLRDL
+597 RVAGLKDIQA
-605 PSELCQDIPS
+605 ELCYDIPS

-620 FGYSKYRSST
+620 FHYSKY
-630 FPLDFRGALR
+630 
-640 EPL
+640 

>member
-1 MDYFPYE
+1 MISGREAARPHKPMDYFPYE

-13 KELVGFIDRTVRD
+13 KELISFIDRTVRD

-41 VTSLCGALGYSMD
+41 ITSLCGTLGYAKD
-54 HGMKVVYLTRTKSQ
+54 HDMKVIYLTRTKSQ
-68 QKQVIRESAAIGKGV
+68 QKQVIRESTAIGKGI

-90 RSAASCPMMREDP
+90 RSAASCPMMRDDP

-114 KLCSVYKRKTNGVCH
+114 KLCSVYKRKRDGACH
-129 CNYFTNIEEADIDQ
+129 CNFYSNLEATDVDQ
-143 WVGIIREQH
+143 WVDLIRREH

-164 AGLCPYELMK
+164 AGVCPYELMK
-174 LILPHANVIA
+174 LILPYADVIA

-191 MPVVLDR
+191 MPMVLDR
-198 FVEWMGVPLS
+198 FVDWMGVPLS

-227 QTFEYSEH
+227 QTFEYGERA
-235 GMDLAAKEALDH
+235 MDLAAKEAKEH
-247 GDYELHEGISVTDV
+247 GDFVLQEGITVTDL
-261 VAVLKEILAS
+261 VAVMKEILAA
-271 AQKEYLIDDD
+271 AQREYLIDED
-281 GMLPPYFL
+281 GMLPPYYL

-300 SVTISRI
+300 SITISRM

-325 KKLPRSYIHSM
+325 HKLPRSYIHSM

-349 VYVRLVVKENDN
+349 NYVRLVIKEGDN
-361 PMFKAYC
+361 ALFQAYC
-368 MDPSGAAGPLVDCF
+368 MDPSGASEPLIDCF

-387 SGTLQPLDAYEAEIG
+387 SGTLQPLDAYVSELG
-402 LERVNKLCLDSI
+402 LDRVDTLCLDGI

-422 LYTDRVSMKYE
+422 LYTDKVSMKYE
-433 ERELPQNYDVL
+433 EREIEQNYNDL
-444 MRMVV
+444 MELVV
-449 ECVNAVR
+449 DTINAVR

-464 SYRFMDKMVDDGLVR
+464 SYSFMDKMIDDGLVR
-479 ELGRD
+479 RLNRD
-484 VVYEQ
+484 VSYEQ
-489 RGMSQPEL
+489 RGMSQPDL
-497 MSVFESFKTSQG
+497 MSMFNSFKNSEG

-525 FPDKSLE
+525 FPDKALE
-532 LVIIIGIPYPKPT
+532 MAIIIGIPYPKPT
-545 ARLRAM
+545 AKLRAM

-558 FGDGMRFTS
+558 FGDGIRYTS

-574 MRQAIG
+574 MRQSIG

-597 RMSGLRDL
+597 RVAGLRDIQA
-605 PSELCQDIPS
+605 ELCHDIPS

-620 FGYSKYRSST
+620 FHYSKY
-630 FPLDFRGALR
+630 
-640 EPL
+640 

>member
-13 KELVGFIDRTVRD
+13 KELVSFIDRTVRD

-41 VTSLCGALGYSMD
+41 ITSLCGVLGYAKD
-54 HGMKVVYLTRTKSQ
+54 HNIKVIYLTRTKSQ
-68 QKQVIRESAAIGKGV
+68 QKQVINESEAIGGDII
-83 LCVAVQG
+83 CVAMQG

-114 KLCSVYKRKTNGVCH
+114 KLCSVYKRKKDGVCH
-129 CNYFTNIEEADIDQ
+129 CKYFANIEEADVDS
-143 WVGIIREQH
+143 WVDRIRTEH
-152 PDPEDFSRMCED
+152 PDPERFADMCE
-164 AGLCPYELMK
+164 AEELCPYELMK
-174 LILPHANVIA
+174 LLLPHADVIA
-184 VPYPFVF
+184 APYPFVF
-191 MPVVLDR
+191 MPMVLDR
-198 FVEWMGVPLS
+198 FVEWTGVPLS
-208 RTILIVDEAHN
+208 QMILIVDEAHN

-235 GMDLAAKEALDH
+235 AMDLAAKEAKDH
-247 GDYELHEGISVTDV
+247 GDFELNEGITVTDL
-261 VAVLKEILAS
+261 VAVLKEILAA

-300 SVTISRI
+300 SVTISRM

-325 KKLPRSYIHSM
+325 RKLPRSYIHSM

-349 VYVRLVVKENDN
+349 NYVRLIVRENEN
-361 PMFKAYC
+361 PLFQAYC
-368 MDPSGAAGPLVDCF
+368 MNPAGAAAPLVECF

-387 SGTLQPLDAYEAEIG
+387 SGTLQPLDAYVREIG
-402 LERVNKLCLDSI
+402 LDRVNTLCLDSI

-444 MRMVV
+444 MEMII

-464 SYRFMDKMVDDGLVR
+464 SYSFMDKMVDDGLVQNMN
-479 ELGRD
+479 RD
-484 VVYEQ
+484 VVYE
-489 RGMSQPEL
+489 RRSMSQPEL
-497 MSVFESFKTSQG
+497 MGLFNTFKTSEG
-509 GVLFCVTGGR
+509 SVLFCVTGGR

-525 FPDKSLE
+525 FPDKALE
-532 LVIIIGIPYPKPT
+532 MVIMVGIPYPKPN
-545 ARLRAM
+545 AKMRAM

-558 FGDGMRFTS
+558 FGDGMLFTS

-574 MRQAIG
+574 MRQAMG

-588 RGVAVIMDR
+588 RGVAIILDR
-597 RMSGLRDL
+597 RIANLRDIQA
-605 PSELCQDIPS
+605 ELCDDIPS
-615 KEREF
+615 KERDF
-620 FGYSKYRSST
+620 FGYSKYRS
-630 FPLDFRGALR
+630 
-640 EPL
+640 

>member
-1 MDYFPYE
+1 MISGREAARPHKPMDYFPYE

-13 KELVGFIDRTVRD
+13 KELISFIDRTVRD

-41 VTSLCGALGYSMD
+41 ITSLCGTLGYAKD
-54 HGMKVVYLTRTKSQ
+54 HDMKVIYLTRTKSQ
-68 QKQVIRESAAIGKGV
+68 QKQVIRESTAIGKGI

-90 RSAASCPMMREDP
+90 RSAASCPMMRDDP

-114 KLCSVYKRKTNGVCH
+114 KLCSVYKRKKDGACH
-129 CNYFTNIEEADIDQ
+129 CNFYSNLEATDVDQ
-143 WVGIIREQH
+143 WVDLIRREH

-164 AGLCPYELMK
+164 AGVCPYELMK
-174 LILPHANVIA
+174 LILPYADVIA

-191 MPVVLDR
+191 MPMVLDR
-198 FVEWMGVPLS
+198 FVDWMGVPLS

-227 QTFEYSEH
+227 QTFEYGERA
-235 GMDLAAKEALDH
+235 MDLAAKEAKEH
-247 GDYELHEGISVTDV
+247 GDFVLQEGITVTDL
-261 VAVLKEILAS
+261 VAVMKEILAA
-271 AQKEYLIDDD
+271 AQREYLIDED
-281 GMLPPYFL
+281 GMLPPYYL

-300 SVTISRI
+300 SITINRM

-325 KKLPRSYIHSM
+325 HKLPRSYIHSM

-349 VYVRLVVKENDN
+349 NYVRLVIKEGDN
-361 PMFKAYC
+361 ALFQAYC
-368 MDPSGAAGPLVDCF
+368 MDPSGASEPLIDCF

-387 SGTLQPLDAYEAEIG
+387 SGTLQPLDAYVSELG
-402 LERVNKLCLDSI
+402 LDRVDTLCLDGI
-414 FPKENLLT
+414 FPKENLLI
-422 LYTDRVSMKYE
+422 LYTDKVSMKYE
-433 ERELPQNYDVL
+433 EREIEQNYNDL
-444 MRMVV
+444 MELVV
-449 ECVNAVR
+449 DTINAVR

-464 SYRFMDKMVDDGLVR
+464 SYSFMDKMIDDGLVR
-479 ELGRD
+479 RLNRD
-484 VVYEQ
+484 VSYEQ
-489 RGMSQPEL
+489 RGMSQPDL
-497 MSVFESFKTSQG
+497 MSMFNSFKNSEG

-525 FPDKSLE
+525 FPDKALE
-532 LVIIIGIPYPKPT
+532 MAIIIGIPYPKPT
-545 ARLRAM
+545 AKLRAM

-558 FGDGMRFTS
+558 FGDGIRYTS

-574 MRQAIG
+574 MRQSIG

-597 RMSGLRDL
+597 RVAGLKDIQA
-605 PSELCQDIPS
+605 ELCHDIPS

-620 FGYSKYRSST
+620 FHYSKY
-630 FPLDFRGALR
+630 
-640 EPL
+640 

>member
-1 MDYFPYE
+1 MISGREAARPHKPMDYFPYE

-13 KELVGFIDRTVRD
+13 KELISFIDRTVRD

-41 VTSLCGALGYSMD
+41 ITSLCGTLGYAKD
-54 HGMKVVYLTRTKSQ
+54 HDMKVIYLTRTKSQ
-68 QKQVIRESAAIGKGV
+68 QKQVIRESTAIGKGI

-90 RSAASCPMMREDP
+90 RSAASCPMMRDDP

-114 KLCSVYKRKTNGVCH
+114 KLCSVYKRKKDGACH
-129 CNYFTNIEEADIDQ
+129 CNFYSNLEATDVDQ
-143 WVGIIREQH
+143 WVDLIRREH

-164 AGLCPYELMK
+164 AGVCPYELMK
-174 LILPHANVIA
+174 LILPYADVIA

-191 MPVVLDR
+191 MPMVLDR
-198 FVEWMGVPLS
+198 FVDWMGVPLS

-227 QTFEYSEH
+227 QTFEYGERA
-235 GMDLAAKEALDH
+235 MDLAAKEAKEH
-247 GDYELHEGISVTDV
+247 GDFVLQEGITVTDL
-261 VAVLKEILAS
+261 VAVMKEILAA
-271 AQKEYLIDDD
+271 AQREYLIDED
-281 GMLPPYFL
+281 GMLPPYYL

-300 SVTISRI
+300 SITISRM

-325 KKLPRSYIHSM
+325 HKLPRSYIHSM

-349 VYVRLVVKENDN
+349 NYVRLVIKEGDN
-361 PMFKAYC
+361 ALFQAYC
-368 MDPSGAAGPLVDCF
+368 MDPSGASEPLIDCF

-387 SGTLQPLDAYEAEIG
+387 SGTLQPLDAYVSELG
-402 LERVNKLCLDSI
+402 LDRVDTLCLDGI
-414 FPKENLLT
+414 FPKENLLI
-422 LYTDRVSMKYE
+422 LYTDKVSMKYE
-433 ERELPQNYDVL
+433 EREIEQNYNDL
-444 MRMVV
+444 MELVV
-449 ECVNAVR
+449 DTINAVR

-464 SYRFMDKMVDDGLVR
+464 SYSFMDKMIDDGLVR
-479 ELGRD
+479 RLNRD
-484 VVYEQ
+484 VSYEQ
-489 RGMSQPEL
+489 RGMSQPDL
-497 MSVFESFKTSQG
+497 MSMFNSFKNSEG

-525 FPDKSLE
+525 FPDKALE
-532 LVIIIGIPYPKPT
+532 MAIIIGIPYPKPT
-545 ARLRAM
+545 AKLRAM

-558 FGDGMRFTS
+558 FGDGIRYTS

-574 MRQAIG
+574 MRQSIG

-597 RMSGLRDL
+597 RVAGLKDIQA
-605 PSELCQDIPS
+605 ELCHDIPS

-620 FGYSKYRSST
+620 FHYSKY
-630 FPLDFRGALR
+630 
-640 EPL
+640 

>member
-1 MDYFPYE
+1 MKMDYFPYE

-41 VTSLCGALGYSMD
+41 ISSLCGALSYAKD
-54 HGMKVVYLTRTKSQ
+54 HEMKVIYLTRTKSQ
-68 QKQVIRESAAIGKGV
+68 QKQVIRESEAIGNGI

-90 RSAASCPMMREDP
+90 RSAASCPLMRDDP

-114 KLCSVYKRKTNGVCH
+114 KLCSVYKRKSNGVCH
-129 CNYFTNIEEADIDQ
+129 CKFYSGIEEVDVEG
-143 WVGIIREQH
+143 WVEVIRQQH
-152 PDPEDFSRMCED
+152 PDPEDFARMCED
-164 AGLCPYELMK
+164 AGVCPYELMK
-174 LILPHANVIA
+174 LILPYADVIA

-191 MPVVLDR
+191 MPMVLDR

-227 QTFEYSEH
+227 QTFEYSEYA
-235 GMDLAAKEALDH
+235 MDLAAKEAKEH
-247 GDYELHEGISVTDV
+247 GDFELQEGITVTDL
-261 VAVLKEILAS
+261 VAVLKEILAH
-271 AQKEYLIDDD
+271 AEKEYLIDED

-300 SVTISRI
+300 SVTISRM

-349 VYVRLVVKENDN
+349 NYVRLIIKEKDN
-361 PMFKAYC
+361 PMFQAYC
-368 MDPSGAAGPLVDCF
+368 MNPSGAAGPLIDCF

-387 SGTLQPLDAYEAEIG
+387 SGTLQPLDAYETELG
-402 LERVNKLCLDSI
+402 LDRVSKLCLNGI

-422 LYTDRVSMKYE
+422 LYTDKVTMKYE
-433 ERELPQNYDVL
+433 ERELPQNYDTL
-444 MRMVV
+444 MQMVV
-449 ECVNAVR
+449 DCVNAVR
-456 VNTAVFFP
+456 VNTAIFFP
-464 SYRFMDKMVDDGLVR
+464 SYGFMDKMIDDGLVR
-479 ELGRD
+479 HLNRD
-484 VVYEQ
+484 VVFEQ

-497 MSVFESFKTSQG
+497 MSVFENFKTSDG

-532 LVIIIGIPYPKPT
+532 MAIIIGIPFPKPT
-545 ARLRAM
+545 AKLRAM

-558 FGDGMRFTS
+558 FGNGMLYTS

-574 MRQAIG
+574 MRQSIG

-597 RMSGLRDL
+597 RIASLKDIDA
-605 PSELCQDIPS
+605 ELCQDIPS

-620 FGYSKYRSST
+620 FRYSKYG
-630 FPLDFRGALR
+630 L
-640 EPL
+640 